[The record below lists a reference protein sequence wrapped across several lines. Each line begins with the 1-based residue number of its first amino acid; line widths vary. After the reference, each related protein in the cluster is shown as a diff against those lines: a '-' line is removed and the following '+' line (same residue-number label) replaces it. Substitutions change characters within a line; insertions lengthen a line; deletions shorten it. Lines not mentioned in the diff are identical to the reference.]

1 MEITKEQVNEFINS
15 NTEFQEEL
23 KGKYIVEK
31 EIIKEKEYTSEELEG
46 LLTGNQSL
54 NDKLYEKA
62 RKKVYSK
69 LLGKEDLTDEDF
81 KTEFVTKNA
90 LHSLET
96 ELKETVIKSAIGEEN
111 FLKAKDFFDF
121 NKIVKSEKGGYE
133 GIDNLKALFPQQQ
146 VTKPV
151 ITPNAST
158 PPAGKTA
165 EQIKKE
171 ESDAYLKKLGLK
183 Q

>member
-1 MEITKEQVNEFINS
+1 MEITKEVVEEFINS
-15 NTEFQEEL
+15 NADYQEEL
-23 KGKYIVEK
+23 KGKYTVEK
-31 EIIKEKEYTSEELEG
+31 EIVKEKEYTDEELEG
-46 LLTGNQSL
+46 LLAGKQSI

-69 LLGKEDLTDEDF
+69 LLGKEELTEDDY

-90 LHSLET
+90 LSSLET

-121 NKIVKSEKGGYE
+121 GKIKKSDKGWE

-146 VTKPV
+146 VKPI

-171 ESDAYLKKLGLK
+171 ESDAYLKKLGFNK
-183 Q
+183 